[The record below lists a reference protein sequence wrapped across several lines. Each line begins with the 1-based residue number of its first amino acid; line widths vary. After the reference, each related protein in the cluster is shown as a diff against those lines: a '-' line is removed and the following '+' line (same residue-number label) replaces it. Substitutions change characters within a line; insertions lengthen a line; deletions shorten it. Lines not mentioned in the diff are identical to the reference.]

1 MKVAIVGSRSLSV
14 EDLSPYLPK
23 ETSEIVSGGA
33 RGVETCARNFAREN
47 NLKLKEFLPE
57 YARYGKSAPLKRNLQ
72 IIDYADL
79 VIAFWDG
86 SSRGDEICDRTL
98 QKEGQEGSG
107 LSNGVKKRKF
117 PAMRKA
123 GALLSASA
131 FFIAGIGEYLLQF
144 G

>member
-1 MKVAIVGSRSLSV
+1 MGEMKVAIVGSRSLSV

-33 RGVETCARNFAREN
+33 RGVDTCARNFAREN

-86 SSRGDEICDRTL
+86 SSRGTRYVIEHC
-98 QKEGQEGSG
+98 
-107 LSNGVKKRKF
+107 KKRGKKV
-117 PAMRKA
+117 AVYQM
-123 GALLSASA
+123 G
-131 FFIAGIGEYLLQF
+131 
-144 G
+144 